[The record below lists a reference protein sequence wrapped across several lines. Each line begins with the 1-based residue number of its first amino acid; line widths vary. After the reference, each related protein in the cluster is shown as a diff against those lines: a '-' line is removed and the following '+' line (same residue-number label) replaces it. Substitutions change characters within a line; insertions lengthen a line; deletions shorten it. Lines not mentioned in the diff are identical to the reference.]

1 MAIRDTF
8 TRLIPKEVNFVRGE
22 QPAPSKLNGAF
33 KQIESA
39 LTVLEAFLG
48 NGTDYRIT
56 DDKKRRMIFNISAI
70 LGRADKLYK
79 PVNKLQSL
87 KNIYNFFIKP
97 FDLGTYDEVN
107 DIIVLTSPLEL
118 YGVFRE
124 GYKFGL
130 FYTYVLNT
138 NKATVG
144 GLKETPD
151 ALDNK
156 AGITEGYYS
165 WYEYTLTDPSGSF
178 VINPNGNTVYIKSM
192 YMVKADSNGNVF
204 NEGYSIPVTKTID
217 GETISGNAS
226 YWSVKIPC
234 RWADGSIS
242 SQSQRCLNKTCNYC
256 IGNIYNYSGSINLM
270 SPACSGATAEDG
282 TPLSYTA
289 SIGTRAGYYTVQS
302 PANSVS
308 MPYSVKYKPFKM
320 HNTLEAQQIP
330 ENSCILYDT
339 KNTVNPLMYEIPLYS
354 ASSSRGDIFFIRN
367 TSNII
372 PNDTKRY
379 IVLGGSYGVLDLI
392 LELLEMHISS
402 EATNAGDPSIV
413 YQ

>member
-39 LTVLEAFLG
+39 LTVLESFLG
-48 NGTDYRIT
+48 NGTDYRVT

-107 DIIVLTSPLEL
+107 DIIILTSPLEL

-144 GLKETPD
+144 GLKTTPD

-156 AGITEGYYS
+156 AGTTEGYYT
-165 WYEYTLTDPSGSF
+165 WYEYELEEAKGSF
-178 VINPNGNTVYIKSM
+178 VINTNGNTVYIKSM
-192 YMVKADSNGNVF
+192 YMVKPDEDGNVF
-204 NEGYSIPVTKTID
+204 NEGYSIPVTKIID
-217 GETISGNAS
+217 GEEIQGNAS

-234 RWADGSIS
+234 RWAAGGL
-242 SQSQRCLNKTCNYC
+242 SQSQTCAKKTCNYC
-256 IGNIYNYSGSINLM
+256 IGNVYNYSGATNLM
-270 SPACSGATAEDG
+270 SPACLGAIAQDG
-282 TPLSYTA
+282 TSLSYTS
-289 SIGTRAGYYTVQS
+289 SIGTRAGYYTLQS
-302 PANSVS
+302 PALSVS
-308 MPYSVKYKPFKM
+308 MPYAVRYKPFKM
-320 HNTLEAQQIP
+320 HNTIEAQQIP
-330 ENSCILYDT
+330 ENSCIIYDT
-339 KNTVNPLMYEIPLYS
+339 KNTVNPLMYTVPLYS
-354 ASSSRGDIFFIRN
+354 ASSTRGDIFFIRN

-402 EATNAGDPSIV
+402 EATNAGDPSVV